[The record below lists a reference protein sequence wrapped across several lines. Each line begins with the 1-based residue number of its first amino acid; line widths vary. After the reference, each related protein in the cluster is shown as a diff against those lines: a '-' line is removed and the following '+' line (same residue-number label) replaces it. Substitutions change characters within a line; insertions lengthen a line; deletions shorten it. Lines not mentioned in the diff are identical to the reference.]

1 VRAGL
6 ENCELC
12 ITSEDASFLNIPW
25 ELIYDP
31 SPGKGYLALN
41 LAGLYRHRTGHKI
54 EAPPAPRD
62 APFRILLVIARPYGE
77 RDVPLGMVARPMLEA
92 LRAQRAKIEVEV
104 LRPPTFDELQRRLND
119 RRGYY
124 NLVHFDGHGVFA
136 QPPDSSL
143 TRFGVSTGV
152 GHLVFEKEDGSP
164 HLVSAS
170 ELGQVLASAH
180 VPLFVLN
187 ACQSA
192 IEGAEDPFSSIA
204 SQLIA
209 TGAKGVWQCLT
220 PCMQSLQQDLCSGS
234 MKN

>member
-1 VRAGL
+1 
-6 ENCELC
+6 
-12 ITSEDASFLNIPW
+12 
-25 ELIYDP
+25 
-31 SPGKGYLALN
+31 
-41 LAGLYRHRTGHKI
+41 
-54 EAPPAPRD
+54 
-62 APFRILLVIARPYGE
+62 
-77 RDVPLGMVARPMLEA
+77 MLEA

-124 NLVHFDGHGVFA
+124 NLVHFDGHGEFA

-143 TRFGVSTGV
+143 TRFGVSTGA
-152 GHLVFEKEDGSP
+152 GHLVFENEDGSP
-164 HLVSAS
+164 HKVSAS

-209 TGAKGVWQCLT
+209 TGAKGVVAMSYSVYAITAARFMQRFYEQLISHASLSEAVTAARRMLWTKRDHETVQSHYQRTRSEENWQSSCKPSEAVKPT
-220 PCMQSLQQDLCSGS
+220 C
-234 MKN
+234 